1 LQSVGRIIFVSL
13 MWLFSL
19 GYYLECR
26 GLSNAD
32 EKMTIS
38 AAFWI
43 LTLFV
48 AAEFF
53 RLIRIVF
60 REKDLQNLL
69 SVEMLK
75 RILSDRKTHLVA
87 LIILYLILIPVV
99 GFYVISFLAFCAFS
113 YTLGTRGFVK
123 VIVPGIIVLGVIY
136 MIFTRILGL
145 ALSGA
150 LLF

>member
-53 RLIRIVF
+53 R
-60 REKDLQNLL
+60 
-69 SVEMLK
+69 
-75 RILSDRKTHLVA
+75 LSDRKTHLVA